1 MIALSD
7 IKPLGLLEEELD
19 IVAPRQRASFID
31 WMQTKYILEGGTAAI
46 EGPWSAEYTPYFIEP
61 AEWLSDS
68 TTREVWVFAC
78 SQSGKTTFGTGWIG
92 YIAEVSPGPTLLIM
106 PTKPDV
112 QNRVESRIRPMF
124 RANDDL
130 IRHVGGRVR
139 NIFIGKQTVMD
150 HMNLYIG
157 WPTTAQALAD
167 KPVCYIEADE
177 VGKFPPFVGEEADP
191 ISLMRKRQRW
201 FKGRSK
207 LLGMTTPVSEG
218 DMSDQEWSKG
228 DCCEYWVACIHCHK
242 WHQLSWWNVKI
253 DKKEDGSWYASSVY
267 DRGGRARYVCPK
279 CGALWTEDDRWR
291 AVCGGKWVPGALELD
306 DDGNLIG
313 KAAATSYRSI
323 RIHALMLHPMV
334 ETVKSLTVEWVNAQ
348 RAKSAGNI
356 QPLKD
361 FWNSQLARPWRED
374 KATTDIEI
382 LKKHIG
388 RYPRGKLP
396 ASVQMLTAGIDVQL
410 DHVYFRVLGWG
421 YLAQF
426 WSIFEQRI
434 ETGPTDKVENLKKL
448 LPFLAMKFPRMEDEN
463 IVVRIAMAAIDRQY
477 NTEAVDA
484 FCVHCAGLLPIV
496 PVAGDDKL
504 SKQAWRVG
512 AAAGGRLKRYDLN
525 VTMFKDA
532 LYRGYF
538 EATAAGPGYGHLHCE
553 TEFIVLEHLT
563 SEKKAIERKGERIVA
578 IRWVLK
584 KEHVPNHYWDCDV
597 YARAAAEIR
606 GLWALPDPA
615 EKRIEE
621 PPPGKPVGRRPIRTK
636 Y

>member
-1 MIALSD
+1 
-7 IKPLGLLEEELD
+7 
-19 IVAPRQRASFID
+19 
-31 WMQTKYILEGGTAAI
+31 
-46 EGPWSAEYTPYFIEP
+46 
-61 AEWLSDS
+61 
-68 TTREVWVFAC
+68 
-78 SQSGKTTFGTGWIG
+78 
-92 YIAEVSPGPTLLIM
+92 M

-112 QNRVESRIRPMF
+112 QNRVESRVRPMF

-207 LLGMTTPVSEG
+207 LLGMTTPVTAG
-218 DMSDQEWSKG
+218 DMSDSEWSKG
-228 DCCEYWVACIHCHK
+228 DCCEWWVACVHCHK
-242 WHQLSWWNVKI
+242 WHKLDWWNVKI
-253 DKKEDGSWYASSVY
+253 DRKEDKDWYALSVY
-267 DRGGRARYVCPK
+267 ERGGKSRYVCPK
-279 CGALWTEDDRWR
+279 CGALWSEDDRWR
-291 AVCGGKWVPGALELD
+291 AVLAGRWVAGSAELD

-313 KAAATSYRSI
+313 KVTPTSYRSI

-348 RAKSAGNI
+348 RAKKAGNI

-361 FWNSQLARPWRED
+361 FFNSQLALPWREEQAITEID
-374 KATTDIEI
+374 I

-388 RYPRGKLP
+388 SYPKGKVP
-396 ASVQMLTAGIDVQL
+396 AGVQMLTAGIDIQL
-410 DHVYFRVLGWG
+410 DHVWFSVLGWG
-421 YLAQF
+421 YLGEW

-434 ETGPTDKVENLKKL
+434 ETGPTDKLENLKKVTDYL
-448 LPFLAMKFPRMEDEN
+448 NMRFELMTDDSTVM
-463 IVVRIAMAAIDRQY
+463 RIAMAAIDRGY
-477 NTEAVDA
+477 NTETVDA
-484 FCVHCAGLLPIV
+484 FCVYCAGLLPII

-512 AAAGGRLKRYDLN
+512 AAAGGKLKRYDLN
-525 VTMFKDA
+525 VTMYKDA

-538 EATAAGPGYGHLHCE
+538 EATHGGPGYGHLHGD
-553 TEFIVLEHLT
+553 TEYWVLEHLT
-563 SEKKAIERKGERIVA
+563 SETKTITRKGDRVVWFG
-578 IRWVLK
+578 WVLK
-584 KEHVPNHYWDCDV
+584 DSHKPNHKWDCDV
-597 YARAAAEIR
+597 YARAAAEIA
-606 GLWALPDPA
+606 GLWTLSDPSKKITGHA
-615 EKRIEE
+615 
-621 PPPGKPVGRRPIRTK
+621 PAGKVVGRRPIRTE